1 MVTFIAAAL
10 IIASLV
16 VVLIVSPTIF
26 KKGDT
31 EPMMWVLPQGH
42 IQ

>member
-16 VVLIVSPTIF
+16 VVLIVSPNVF
-26 KKGDT
+26 KEDET
-31 EPMMWVLPQGH
+31 DPIMWSLPHGH
-42 IQ
+42 G